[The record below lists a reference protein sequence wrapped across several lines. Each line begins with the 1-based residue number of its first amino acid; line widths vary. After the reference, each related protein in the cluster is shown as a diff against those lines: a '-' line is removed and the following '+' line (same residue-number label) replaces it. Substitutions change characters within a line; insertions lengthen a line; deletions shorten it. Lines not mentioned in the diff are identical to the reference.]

1 MIRIDGSTGEGG
13 GQVLRT
19 ALSLSAI
26 TGEAISLE
34 RIRVRRPRP
43 GLMRQHL
50 TCARAVAAICDGEL
64 TGAELQSQS
73 LTLKPGRPHGGE
85 YRFAIGSAGSVVL
98 LAQAILPVLLFADG
112 PSSVLL
118 EGGTHVDKAP
128 SYEFFE
134 RTFLPCVRRMGAE
147 VESALEGIGFY
158 PAGGGRMRL
167 SVKPT
172 RTWRQLSLT
181 ERGKLQG
188 ARVTAV
194 GSGLNQAILDD
205 ELRLFQ
211 AGLGE
216 DAPAFQSSR
225 SMVMSPGSG
234 NILLA
239 SLAYEQIE
247 ETFGTCG
254 SYGVSRESV
263 AKRTS
268 DAVRSYLRQ
277 AAPVGPHLADQLLLP
292 MALGAGGS
300 FLTGR
305 LTLHTETNLDI
316 LARFL
321 DVSVTCRNVE
331 PNLNLMEIQR

>member
-1 MIRIDGSTGEGG
+1 MLRIDGSTGEGG

-50 TCARAVAAICDGEL
+50 TWARAVAAICDGEL

-147 VESALEGIGFY
+147 VESVLEGIGFY

-172 RTWRQLSLT
+172 RTWSQLTLT
-181 ERGKLQG
+181 ERGKFQG

-194 GSGLNQAILDD
+194 GNGLNQAILDD

-321 DVSVTCRNVE
+321 DVTVTCRNVE

>member
-1 MIRIDGSTGEGG
+1 MIRIDGSAGEGG

-64 TGAELQSQS
+64 TGAELTSQS

-172 RTWRQLSLT
+172 RTWSQLTLT

-321 DVSVTCRNVE
+321 DVTVTCRNVE

>member
-1 MIRIDGSTGEGG
+1 
-13 GQVLRT
+13 
-19 ALSLSAI
+19 
-26 TGEAISLE
+26 
-34 RIRVRRPRP
+34 
-43 GLMRQHL
+43 
-50 TCARAVAAICDGEL
+50 
-64 TGAELQSQS
+64 
-73 LTLKPGRPHGGE
+73 
-85 YRFAIGSAGSVVL
+85 
-98 LAQAILPVLLFADG
+98 
-112 PSSVLL
+112 
-118 EGGTHVDKAP
+118 
-128 SYEFFE
+128 
-134 RTFLPCVRRMGAE
+134 
-147 VESALEGIGFY
+147 
-158 PAGGGRMRL
+158 MRL

-277 AAPVGPHLADQLLLP
+277 AAPVGSHLADQLLLP

-321 DVSVTCRNVE
+321 DITVTCRNVA

>member
-34 RIRVRRPRP
+34 RIRARRPRP

-64 TGAELQSQS
+64 TGAELTSQS

-172 RTWRQLSLT
+172 RTWSQLTLT

-321 DVSVTCRNVE
+321 DVTVTCRNVE